1 MDLASLFTVCCR
13 LLFESL
19 QPPCSIQQDVCHM
32 PVTSSRELEN
42 VFFSYHGNFVIV
54 QFQPI
59 SSPVPHP
66 PEVVARGAGP
76 ALVGEHCHQI
86 IQSTAVAARVCE
98 GERTHTD
105 PARVSLPSMAPTY
118 HQGSRMAQTAPP
130 PPPSASVWDRGV
142 CPPRSSLP

>member
-32 PVTSSRELEN
+32 PVTWGGPIRVRDVASDSNRGHTSSRELEN

-59 SSPVPHP
+59 S
-66 PEVVARGAGP
+66 
-76 ALVGEHCHQI
+76 
-86 IQSTAVAARVCE
+86 
-98 GERTHTD
+98 
-105 PARVSLPSMAPTY
+105 
-118 HQGSRMAQTAPP
+118 
-130 PPPSASVWDRGV
+130 W
-142 CPPRSSLP
+142 